1 MVQRPQE
8 TLRQL
13 CAIFPAFESSWADE
27 GSPAQDGLVA
37 GVHYEWSHHA
47 VLSNF
52 LECFSMNCDSFTEKQ
67 FRAFSD
73 WVNSAVSV
81 PVRQSKAQIARLV
94 ARDVLGGELVEPVGI
109 EPTTSSMPW
118 KRSPS

>member
-13 CAIFPAFESSWADE
+13 CTIFPAFESSWADE

-52 LECFSMNCDSFTEKQ
+52 LEYFSMNCDSFTEKQ

-81 PVRQSKAQIARLV
+81 DDDLENAVSTCFLEHTRQVGINR
-94 ARDVLGGELVEPVGI
+94 VLGPYLSVKA
-109 EPTTSSMPW
+109 
-118 KRSPS
+118 KRKSRA